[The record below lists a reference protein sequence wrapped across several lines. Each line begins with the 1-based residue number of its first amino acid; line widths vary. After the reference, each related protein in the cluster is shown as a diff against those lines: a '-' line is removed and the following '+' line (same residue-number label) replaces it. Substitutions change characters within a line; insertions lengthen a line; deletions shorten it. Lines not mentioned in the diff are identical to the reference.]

1 MAVGE
6 KLADTGDEARIHMKT
21 ETPWEEIERLYY
33 QALDLTE
40 RERKALLARVSPSV
54 REEVESLLDADST
67 AEILNTPPVHLAADL
82 LNGQPGLP
90 KGQQVASYKVESLIS
105 IGGMGEVYRAR
116 DAAGK
121 PVALKILR
129 RHLIANAHAVDRF
142 ETEARAASALCHP
155 NIVTVYEFGK
165 SDSGLFIA
173 MEWLDGSTI
182 RTIMDA
188 ATIDIQDAIDWAGQ
202 GAHALAAAHAA
213 GILHRD
219 IKPENIVLCRDGV
232 LKILDFGL
240 ARDGR
245 PGLEPSSIGASGTIS
260 GSLSGTLSYMPPE
273 IFRGEAAT
281 SASDVFSLGAFFYE
295 LFTSKHPFAG
305 ATPLDVLEAIE
316 SRAVP
321 SPGSLRDGVPREVDQ
336 IVLRMLD
343 REPDR
348 RPSAKRVWEVL
359 QKSDP
364 AGSRPAGHMET

>member
-21 ETPWEEIERLYY
+21 NTPWEEIELLYY
-33 QALDLTE
+33 QALELTE
-40 RERKALLARVSPSV
+40 RERKSLLARVSPGM

-82 LNGQPGLP
+82 LNGQPGGLP
-90 KGQQVASYKVESLIS
+90 KGQQVASYEVESLIS

-142 ETEARAASALCHP
+142 ETEARAASALRHP

-165 SDSGLFIA
+165 SDAGLFIA

-182 RTIMDA
+182 RAIMDA
-188 ATIDIQDAIDWAGQ
+188 ATVDIQDAIDWAGQ
-202 GAHALAAAHAA
+202 AADALAAAHAA

-281 SASDVFSLGAFFYE
+281 SASDVFSLGDFFYE
-295 LFTSKHPFAG
+295 LFTGKHPFAG

-348 RPSAKRVWEVL
+348 RPAAKQVWEVL
-359 QKSDP
+359 QKSNP
-364 AGSRPAGHMET
+364 AGSRPAGHI